1 MSNIFL
7 KDTCMTIQI
16 EGKDR
21 CVGGSGFTLTL
32 IDDLV
37 PETSENREICSAG
50 PIQVDDEDT
59 RPWPRYPD
67 AVEDVIADMK
77 QTALDYR
84 KRQAEDFE

>member
-7 KDTCMTIQI
+7 KDTCMTIRI

-37 PETSENREICSAG
+37 PETSEDREICSAG
-50 PIQVDDEDT
+50 PYKSSDGEEIDL
-59 RPWPRYPD
+59 
-67 AVEDVIADMK
+67 EDVITDMK

-84 KRQAEDFE
+84 KRQATEDF